1 MDDNLSILLN
11 SIQTMKT
18 GIGNRFILGVDG
30 LSRSGKTTFVNK
42 LSHMLQE
49 KNIPI
54 CVFHM
59 DDYIV
64 ECNKRYDTEH
74 EEWYEYYHLQWDVE
88 WLQENLFN
96 KLKESNQLNL
106 PLYNNDSDHHS
117 IQSINIPDTCIVLIE
132 GVFLQRKE
140 WRAFYDYLVYMDCP
154 RSEGFLVKMNP
165 LKRTLKNLET
175 GIGRQKTII

>member
-64 ECNKRYDTEH
+64 ERNKRYGL
-74 EEWYEYYHLQWDVE
+74 YG
-88 WLQENLFN
+88 
-96 KLKESNQLNL
+96 L
-106 PLYNNDSDHHS
+106 PEDR
-117 IQSINIPDTCIVLIE
+117 I
-132 GVFLQRKE
+132 
-140 WRAFYDYLVYMDCP
+140 
-154 RSEGFLVKMNP
+154 GFLVKMNP
-165 LKRTLKNLET
+165 LKGTLKNLET